1 MKNRVI
7 FLVPCFLFL
16 FSFFVSAQ
24 SDVFTASLN
33 LFNSGK
39 YSEAQKYLENQFS
52 LNPNLPEQ
60 NTVLLAKIFN
70 KTSQFEKTIFLQKSA
85 AMVKPN
91 NQQEFLF
98 EIGVAQFQLKDFNS
112 ALKSW
117 ILAYQ
122 IKPESAAY
130 LKDQINL
137 LVSVKIEWTPVL
149 QSELNNWFNL
159 NVKNESLKNE
169 LNGLITNREIRNIK
183 IGLLLPLGKGKLTPS
198 EREIIGRDI
207 LQGFL
212 IGMDEFSMKSQIQT
226 EIFVKDTEGDS
237 TKAEKL
243 GKELIESDKVNL
255 IIGPV
260 FSNECTLVS
269 RLAETYKIPI
279 ISPTASDDALNRFS
293 NYFFQLNPSLS
304 VRGRQSAIKA
314 LEISKIEKDSV
325 LVLAEEG
332 SDTQVMANAFSV
344 ALFENGVTV
353 VDKAFYPYDSQDI
366 RRNIPYRQVDTT
378 QIKDIIYAPIED
390 ENLINIVVPQLSY
403 LKVFGF
409 YVGNNN
415 WDDKL
420 KLRQYKRILD
430 GMLICKD
437 THVDSNRVEVKNYNH
452 DYQKRFHNNPSPISY
467 RGFDSF
473 LFVKSMVE
481 EKAFQKSDL
490 DISIR
495 NMKPVQGLQNTI
507 DFRGQTVNQHLNFFR
522 FLNNEI
528 IPAENVEPISSNK

>member
-1 MKNRVI
+1 MKKRY
-7 FLVPCFLFL
+7 LFL
-16 FSFFVSAQ
+16 LSFSFFLVSFCVSAQ
-24 SDVFTASLN
+24 SDVFTTSLN

-70 KTSQFEKTIFLQKSA
+70 KTAQFEKTILLQKSA
-85 AMVKPN
+85 TMVKPN

-98 EIGVAQFQLKDFNS
+98 EIGVGQFQLKDFNS

-122 IKPESAAY
+122 IKPESATY

-149 QSELNNWFNL
+149 QSDLNTWLNL

-169 LNGLITNREIRNIK
+169 LNELITNREIRNIK
-183 IGLLLPLGKGKLTPS
+183 IGLLLPLGKGKLNPS
-198 EREIIGRDI
+198 DREKIGRDI

-212 IGMDEFSMKSQIQT
+212 IGMDEFSMKSLIQT

-237 TKAEKL
+237 TKAEKF

-269 RLAETYKIPI
+269 KLAESYKIPI

-314 LEISKIEKDSV
+314 LEITKIEKDSV
-325 LVLAEEG
+325 LILAEEG

-344 ALFENGVTV
+344 TLFENGIKV

-378 QIKDIIYAPIED
+378 QVKDIIYAPIED
-390 ENLINIVVPQLSY
+390 EGLINIVVPQLSY

-437 THVDSNRVEVKNYNH
+437 THVDTNRVEVKNYNH
-452 DYQKRFHNNPSPISY
+452 DYLKRFHSKPSAISY

-481 EKAFQKSDL
+481 EKVFQKPDL

-495 NMKPVQGLQNTI
+495 NLKPVSGLQNTI
-507 DFRGQTVNQHLNFFR
+507 DFRGQTVNQHLYFFR

>member
-1 MKNRVI
+1 MKKRLI
-7 FLVPCFLFL
+7 FLVSGFFFLI
-16 FSFFVSAQ
+16 SVCCSAQ
-24 SDVFTASLN
+24 TDVFTTSLN
-33 LFNSGK
+33 LFKSGK
-39 YSEAQKYLENQFS
+39 YTDAQNYLENQIS
-52 LNPNLPEQ
+52 INANLPEQ
-60 NTVLLAKIFN
+60 NFVLLAKIYN
-70 KTSQFEKTIFLQKSA
+70 KILLFEKTIQLQNSA
-85 AMVKPN
+85 KIVNPN
-91 NQQEFLF
+91 NHQEFLY
-98 EIGVAQFQLKDFNS
+98 EIGVAQFQLKDYNS

-122 IKPESAAY
+122 IKPEAASSI
-130 LKDQINL
+130 KEQINL
-137 LVSVKIEWTPVL
+137 LVTVKIEWTTLL
-149 QSELNNWFNL
+149 QSEMNTWLNQNI
-159 NVKNESLKNE
+159 KNESLKNE
-169 LNGLITNREIRNIK
+169 LNGLISNREMRNIK
-183 IGLLLPLGKGKLTPS
+183 IGLLLPLGKGKQTPS
-198 EREIIGRDI
+198 EREIIGREI

-212 IGMDEFSMKSQIQT
+212 IGMDEFSMKSLIQT

-269 RLAETYKIPI
+269 KLSETYKIPI

-314 LEISKIEKDSV
+314 LEITKIEKDSV
-325 LVLAEEG
+325 LVLAEDG

-344 ALFENGVTV
+344 ALIENGISV

-366 RRNIPYRQVDTT
+366 RRNIPYSQVDTT

-390 ENLINIVVPQLSY
+390 ESLINIVVPQLSY

-437 THVDSNRVEVKNYNH
+437 SHVDSNRVEVKNYKN
-452 DYQKRFHNNPSPISY
+452 DYRKRFHVNPSTISY

-473 LFVKSMVE
+473 LFVKTLVE
-481 EKAFQKSDL
+481 EKVFQKPDL
-490 DISIR
+490 DVSIR

-507 DFRGQTVNQHLNFFR
+507 DFRGQTVNQHLIFFR

-528 IPAENVEPISSNK
+528 IPAENVEPIRPN